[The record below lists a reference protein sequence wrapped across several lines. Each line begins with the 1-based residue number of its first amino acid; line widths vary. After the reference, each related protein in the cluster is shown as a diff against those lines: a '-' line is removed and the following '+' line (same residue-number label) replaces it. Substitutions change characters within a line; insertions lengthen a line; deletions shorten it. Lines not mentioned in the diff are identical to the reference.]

1 MFSKILGIALL
12 ATYINAQYH
21 EQQGHGSSYI
31 SFTQDAGHSGLGLGS
46 LGLGGYGGSS
56 LGGYGSSG
64 GSSSGGHQGS
74 SYISYSQGGHS
85 GSSLGLGGSSSS
97 GGSSSGHGSSYISYS
112 QGGHGGLSGGSSLGS
127 SGGSS
132 GHGSSYISYSQGGAG
147 SSLGGSIGHAIP
159 VIQTES
165 HHEEHHAPAKY
176 QFKYGVQDKHTGDIK
191 QHEETRDGHVV
202 KGSYSLHEP
211 DGTILTVHYTA
222 DKKSGFNAV
231 VQRSGHA
238 THPQKSHH

>member
-1 MFSKILGIALL
+1 MVMGILGIALL
-12 ATYINAQYH
+12 ATCINAQYH

-31 SFTQDAGHSGLGLGS
+31 SFTQDAGHSGLRLGS
-46 LGLGGYGGSS
+46 LGLGGGS
-56 LGGYGSSG
+56 
-64 GSSSGGHQGS
+64 
-74 SYISYSQGGHS
+74 
-85 GSSLGLGGSSSS
+85 
-97 GGSSSGHGSSYISYS
+97 
-112 QGGHGGLSGGSSLGS
+112 
-127 SGGSS
+127 
-132 GHGSSYISYSQGGAG
+132 G

-159 VIQTES
+159 VIQAES

>member
-46 LGLGGYGGSS
+46 LGLS
-56 LGGYGSSG
+56 
-64 GSSSGGHQGS
+64 
-74 SYISYSQGGHS
+74 
-85 GSSLGLGGSSSS
+85 
-97 GGSSSGHGSSYISYS
+97 
-112 QGGHGGLSGGSSLGS
+112 
-127 SGGSS
+127 
-132 GHGSSYISYSQGGAG
+132 GGAG

>member
-1 MFSKILGIALL
+1 MESQFRSILGLALL
-12 ATYINAQYH
+12 ATYISAQYH
-21 EQQGHGSSYI
+21 E
-31 SFTQDAGHSGLGLGS
+31 
-46 LGLGGYGGSS
+46 
-56 LGGYGSSG
+56 
-64 GSSSGGHQGS
+64 
-74 SYISYSQGGHS
+74 
-85 GSSLGLGGSSSS
+85 
-97 GGSSSGHGSSYISYS
+97 GHGSSYISYS
-112 QGGHGGLSGGSSLGS
+112 QGGHGGS
-127 SGGSS
+127 SGGS
-132 GHGSSYISYSQGGAG
+132 G

-176 QFKYGVQDKHTGDIK
+176 QFKYGVEDKHTGDIK

>member
-12 ATYINAQYH
+12 ATYINAQSH
-21 EQQGHGSSYI
+21 EQQGHGSSHI
-31 SFTQDAGHSGLGLGS
+31 SFTQDAGHSGLGLSS
-46 LGLGGYGGSS
+46 LGLGGYGGNS
-56 LGGYGSSG
+56 LGGYGGSG

-74 SYISYSQGGHS
+74 SYISYTQGGHS

-112 QGGHGGLSGGSSLGS
+112 QGGHGGSSGGSSLGS
-127 SGGSS
+127 YGGSS

-147 SSLGGSIGHAIP
+147 SSLGGSIGHSIP

>member
-31 SFTQDAGHSGLGLGS
+31 SFTQDAGHSGLGS
-46 LGLGGYGGSS
+46 LDLGGYG
-56 LGGYGSSG
+56 G

-85 GSSLGLGGSSSS
+85 GASLGLGGSSSS
-97 GGSSSGHGSSYISYS
+97 GGSSSGY
-112 QGGHGGLSGGSSLGS
+112 GHR
-127 SGGSS
+127 
-132 GHGSSYISYSQGGAG
+132 
-147 SSLGGSIGHAIP
+147 
-159 VIQTES
+159 
-165 HHEEHHAPAKY
+165 EEHHAPAKY
-176 QFKYGVQDKHTGDIK
+176 QFKYGVEDKHTGDIK

-231 VQRSGHA
+231 VHRSGHA